1 MTRNIQ
7 AMFRID
13 FSLRREVFFVV
24 IGAIL
29 GAVTMVIPITLL
41 YTGLGLPYYLTWM
54 AFGHVIGV
62 YSPSSSIIAGIA
74 IHLITAI
81 SIGIALGVFLYK
93 TGILNISKLSNGL
106 LYGLLAGSVVFAVFF
121 IPVYQFILA
130 PEITRTM
137 EAVKVPTTS
146 QGKQYPTL
154 TTTTSTP
161 QYQYSS
167 NITSSQGKQYP
178 TLTTTTSTPQYQYS
192 SNITVVMIVWLIIH
206 LVFGTFLGGISSS
219 LSIRFGSR
227 YRCAKCDI
235 SFSRIDLLQK
245 HIQLVHSATP
255 IQLKR
260 ILILGGGFGGIEVL
274 RQLQKAFQDDVAVDI
289 TLISRDNFFLF
300 TPMLPEV
307 SSGMIETR
315 HILTPVR
322 TFCKRAKFYEAN
334 VQSIDLKNKDVVIAH
349 AIGNQT
355 RSHILKYD
363 YLVLALGDKTNF
375 FGMTEVAN
383 NALTMK
389 SIGDAIVLRNHV
401 ISMLEQADVEH
412 EDLELR
418 RSLMT
423 FVIVGGGFSGVE
435 AAGELNDF
443 VRESIEHFYH
453 NLDRMDARVILVNS
467 GGRILPEVTEDLA
480 QFALQQLRKNGV
492 EVMLNTRLIDATQDS
507 VKLNNGSLI
516 SCNSLIWAGGALP
529 DKLIGNLSCDHD
541 RSGRIVA
548 NKYLEINGYENGAFV
563 VGDCAC
569 ITDPHTGNPY
579 PPTAQ
584 HALRQA
590 KVATKNIIFAINGKP
605 NERKISFDYK
615 TKGMM
620 ALIGKRNG
628 VGILLGLKVHG
639 FTAWFLWRLYYL
651 GNLPTVEKK
660 LRVTVD
666 WTIDLFFKR
675 DVSRL
680 RTFTEE
686 SSVKASTEILR

>member
-1 MTRNIQ
+1 MTRNTQ

-106 LYGLLAGSVVFAVFF
+106 LYGLLAGSIVFAVFF

-167 NITSSQGKQYP
+167 NIT
-178 TLTTTTSTPQYQYS
+178 
-192 SNITVVMIVWLIIH
+192 VVMIVWLIIH
-206 LVFGTFLGGISSS
+206 LVFGTVLGGISSS

-274 RQLQKAFQDDVAVDI
+274 RQLQKAFQDDAGVDI
-289 TLISRDNFFLF
+289 TLVSRDNFFLF

-453 NLDRMDARVILVNS
+453 NLDRMDARIILVNS

-516 SCNSLIWAGGALP
+516 SCNTLIWAGGALP

-541 RSGRIVA
+541 KSGRIVA

-605 NERKISFDYK
+605 NDRKISFDYK

-675 DVSRL
+675 DVSRF

>member
-1 MTRNIQ
+1 MTRNTQDI
-7 AMFRID
+7 FRID
-13 FSLRREVFFVV
+13 FSLRKEVFFVV

-29 GAVTMVIPITLL
+29 GAIAMVVPITFL
-41 YTGLGLPYYLTWM
+41 YTSLGLPYYLTWM

-93 TGILNISKLSNGL
+93 TGILNISKLSNGF
-106 LYGLLAGSVVFAVFF
+106 LYGLLAGSIVLVVFFL
-121 IPVYQFILA
+121 PVYQFILA

-137 EAVKVPTTS
+137 AAVKVTTTY
-146 QGKQYPTL
+146 QGKQYPAI
-154 TTTTSTP
+154 TTTTSTRE
-161 QYQYSS
+161 YQYAN
-167 NITSSQGKQYP
+167 NIA
-178 TLTTTTSTPQYQYS
+178 
-192 SNITVVMIVWLIIH
+192 IVMIVWLLIH
-206 LVFGTFLGGISSS
+206 LVFGIVLGGVSSS
-219 LSIRFGSR
+219 ISIRFGSR

-235 SFSRIDLLQK
+235 SFSRIDSLQR
-245 HIQLVHSATP
+245 HIQHIHGKTP

-274 RQLQKAFQDDVAVDI
+274 RLFQKAFQDDVSIDI

-334 VQSIDLKNKDVVIAH
+334 VESIDLKDKLVVIAH

-355 RSHILKYD
+355 RNYTLKYD
-363 YLVLALGDKTNF
+363 YLVLALGGKTNF

-389 SIGDAIVLRNHV
+389 SIGDAIVLRNHI
-401 ISMLEQADVEH
+401 ISMLEQADIEH

-435 AAGELNDF
+435 VAGELNDF
-443 VRESIEHFYH
+443 IRESIENFYH

-467 GGRILPEVTEDLA
+467 GDRILPEVTEDLA
-480 QFALQQLRKNGV
+480 QSALQHIRRNGV
-492 EVMLNTRLIDATQDS
+492 EVMLNTRLTAATKDS

-516 SCNSLIWAGGALP
+516 SCNTLIWAGGVWP
-529 DKLIGNLSCDHD
+529 DDKLIGNLPCDHD
-541 RSGRIVA
+541 KSGRIVA

-569 ITDPHTGNPY
+569 ITDAHTGSPY

-590 KVATKNIIFAINGKP
+590 RVATKNIIIAINDKP
-605 NERKISFDYK
+605 NDRKISFDYK
-615 TKGMM
+615 TKGIM

-628 VGILLGLKVHG
+628 VGILLGHRVHG
-639 FTAWFLWRLYYL
+639 FTAWWLWRLYYL
-651 GNLPTVEKK
+651 GNLPIVEKK

-666 WTIDLFFKR
+666 WIIDLFFKR

-686 SSVKASTEILR
+686 SSIKTSTETLR